1 MSRRVHDAVARHYNS
16 QDGIIAAKNRVVV
29 ESLSLRWRQ
38 HLTPLR
44 VADLGVGDGALL
56 EQLRVLPAPLVM
68 TGLDI
73 SPAMLR
79 IAAARVPLNAVL
91 GSAETAADHLPAGRF
106 DLVLAHFILAYV
118 RPSVLLEQ
126 ARRLLAPGGVL
137 SLVSTTT
144 EGGGP
149 FYAALE
155 KHFRR
160 SRHPLRRLIGW
171 AADRALADSHMPADF
186 QSLQADINASGLQVL
201 SRQTLRVPLVF
212 DAPAAAYRFGIEEGW
227 AANILAVPG
236 VPLFAAKA
244 LARYGLRACDYPFTV
259 TQVIEILDVGQAA
272 AGAST

>member
-1 MSRRVHDAVARHYNS
+1 MSRRVHDAVALHYNS
-16 QDGIIAAKNRVVV
+16 LDGIIAAKNRVVV
-29 ESLSLRWRQ
+29 ESLSQRWCQRRM
-38 HLTPLR
+38 PLR

-56 EQLRVLPAPLVM
+56 DQLRVLPTPLVM

-79 IAAARVPLNAVL
+79 IAATRVPLTPVL
-91 GSAETAADHLPAGRF
+91 ASADAAAAHLPAGGF

-118 RPSVLLEQ
+118 RPRVLLEQ
-126 ARRLLAPGGVL
+126 AGRLLAPGGVL

-144 EGGGP
+144 EGGDP

-171 AADRALADSHMPADF
+171 AADRALANSYMPADF
-186 QSLQADINASGLQVL
+186 HALRAEIDASGLQVL
-201 SRQTLRVPLVF
+201 SRRTLRVPLVF

-227 AANILAVPG
+227 AVNILAVPG

-244 LARYGLRACDYPFTV
+244 LARYGLRTCDYPFMV

-272 AGAST
+272 GAST